1 MAREAQ
7 PIHMLVDAWHF
18 ELDQPFKDRNVL
30 RQPDHH
36 WWLVDASDVGLML
49 NQLCEEPECLF
60 FVAVIHQ
67 RCHDE
72 VHALHVADRVVKV
85 AEGAEDAAEAVVH
98 RGLYLCEVGHV
109 ERELRHLRESA
120 QKVFLDVRIESF

>member
-1 MAREAQ
+1 M
-7 PIHMLVDAWHF
+7 
-18 ELDQPFKDRNVL
+18 L

-36 WWLVDASDVGLML
+36 WWLVNASDVGLML
-49 NQLCEEPECLF
+49 NQLCKEPEGRFL
-60 FVAVIHQ
+60 VAVVHQ
-67 RCHDE
+67 RRHDE

-109 ERELRHLRESA
+109 KRELRHLRESA
-120 QKVFLDVRIESF
+120 QRVFLDVRIECFQLRIGTPTLLDVPIIFRLLCVIILVVK